1 MTDLIDK
8 QQRFVQ
14 ADIPTRLAKLANH
27 LLEIKSLTASS
38 TNLDAAVNLI
48 RESQFFL
55 EWTVPQIVET
65 DVDLAAELVDLGRT
79 LARWKLNWS
88 KICLDGAALSSVSV
102 EAGAILE
109 RVLWKYQCSE

>member
-1 MTDLIDK
+1 MTDLIEK

-14 ADIPTRLAKLANH
+14 DDIPTRLAQLADN
-27 LLEIKSLTASS
+27 LVEIKSLTASS

-79 LARWKLNWS
+79 LSRWKLNWS
-88 KICLDGAALSSVSV
+88 KICLDGAELSSVCV
-102 EAGAILE
+102 EAGAMSKWVWEISV
-109 RVLWKYQCSE
+109 RF